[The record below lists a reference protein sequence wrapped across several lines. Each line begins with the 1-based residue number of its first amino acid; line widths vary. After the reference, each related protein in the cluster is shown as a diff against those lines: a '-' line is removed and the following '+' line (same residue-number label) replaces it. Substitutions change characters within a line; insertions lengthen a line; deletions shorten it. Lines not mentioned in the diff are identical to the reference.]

1 MTRALVV
8 GGSSPIGAAIARNLA
23 AQGCEVVV
31 HANSQAN
38 AAEDVCKEI
47 VAAGGAAAPFVMDL
61 TKPGAAEAVA
71 ELASQTPI
79 QVLAHCV
86 GMQRDMPFA
95 AMTRDD
101 WSMVMDVN
109 LNSIFTVLNPIILPM
124 IRTRWARVV
133 LISSLSAIAGNRGQT
148 NYAAAKSG
156 LHGFAKSLAREYGSR
171 GLTANV
177 VAPGLIDT
185 PATRALP
192 NFDQL
197 AAMAPAKCAGTVDD
211 VASLVGFLCS
221 RQAGYISGQMI
232 CVDGGAI

>member
-1 MTRALVV
+1 M
-8 GGSSPIGAAIARNLA
+8 
-23 AQGCEVVV
+23 
-31 HANSQAN
+31 HANSQDD
-38 AAEDVCKEI
+38 AAEDVCEEI
-47 VAAGGAAAPFVMDL
+47 VAAGGVAAPFVLDL
-61 TKPGAAEAVA
+61 TKPDAAEAVA
-71 ELASQTPI
+71 ELASQSPI

-86 GMQRDMPFA
+86 GVQRDMPFA

-101 WSMVMDVN
+101 WDAVMDVN
-109 LNSIFTVLNPIILPM
+109 LNSVFTVLNPIILPM

-133 LISSLSAIAGNRGQT
+133 LISSLSAIAGNRGQA

-192 NFDQL
+192 NYEHL
-197 AAMAPAKCAGTVDD
+197 AAMVPGKCAGTVED

-221 RQAGYISGQMI
+221 RQAGYISGQVI
-232 CVDGGAI
+232 CVDGGAV